1 MPKGPR
7 CAHPEGSYEIT
18 AATHPRP
25 HPLVYQADWSQ
36 PPRML
41 PEELPPGVQV
51 VTLPGG
57 MRTLARRRVR

>member
-1 MPKGPR
+1 M
-7 CAHPEGSYEIT
+7 HPESSYEIT
-18 AATHPRP
+18 TATQPRP
-25 HPLVYQADWSQ
+25 HPLAYQADWSQ
-36 PPRML
+36 PPRVL

>member
-1 MPKGPR
+1 V
-7 CAHPEGSYEIT
+7 HPESSYEIT
-18 AATHPRP
+18 TATQ
-25 HPLVYQADWSQ
+25 PLACQADWSQ
-36 PPRML
+36 PPRVL